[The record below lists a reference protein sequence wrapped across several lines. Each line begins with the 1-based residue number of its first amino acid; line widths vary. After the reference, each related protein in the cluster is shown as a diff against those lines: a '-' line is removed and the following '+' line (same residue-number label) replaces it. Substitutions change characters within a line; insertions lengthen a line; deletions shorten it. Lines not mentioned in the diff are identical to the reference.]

1 MKNYNKFWIVFSL
14 IVVFAAGFIGGILF
28 EKHLIDKKVEK
39 RVKRRSSVRF
49 PSLEM
54 MAQEL
59 SLTPEQKEQIREI
72 FKNNE
77 ERFKNLRKN
86 IDDRLSSI
94 RSQLKNE
101 IKNVLTDE
109 QVLKFEAMIEK
120 YISQR
125 KKEMEKRKK
134 HPKIHRKDKG
144 EKRSKKRSLSALPSL
159 LLSPELFWFSPYS
172 APTKTISQNTKKRL
186 LIKEILRLWS

>member
-1 MKNYNKFWIVFSL
+1 MKNYNKFWIVISL
-14 IVVFAAGFIGGILF
+14 IAVFAAGFMGGVLF
-28 EKHLIDKKVEK
+28 EKQLNEKKVEK

-49 PSLEM
+49 PSLEI
-54 MAQEL
+54 MADEL
-59 SLTPEQKEQIREI
+59 NLTPEQEEQIREI

-94 RSQLKNE
+94 RAQLKNE
-101 IKNVLTDE
+101 IKDVLTEE
-109 QVLKFEAMIEK
+109 QVVKFEAMIQK

-134 HPKIHRKDKG
+134 HSRNHRKDKR
-144 EKRSKKRSLSALPSL
+144 EKK
-159 LLSPELFWFSPYS
+159 
-172 APTKTISQNTKKRL
+172 
-186 LIKEILRLWS
+186 

>member
-59 SLTPEQKEQIREI
+59 SLTTDQEEQIREI

-86 IDDRLSSI
+86 IDECLSSI

-109 QVLKFEAMIEK
+109 QVVKFEAMIEK

-125 KKEMEKRKK
+125 KKEMERRKK
-134 HPKIHRKDKG
+134 HPRNHRKDKG
-144 EKRSKKRSLSALPSL
+144 EKR
-159 LLSPELFWFSPYS
+159 
-172 APTKTISQNTKKRL
+172 
-186 LIKEILRLWS
+186 

>member
-49 PSLEM
+49 PSLEI
-54 MAQEL
+54 MAKEL
-59 SLTPEQKEQIREI
+59 SLIPEQEEQIREI

-77 ERFKNLRKN
+77 GRFKNLRSD
-86 IDDRLSSI
+86 IDERLLSI

-134 HPKIHRKDKG
+134 HQRNHRKNK
-144 EKRSKKRSLSALPSL
+144 
-159 LLSPELFWFSPYS
+159 
-172 APTKTISQNTKKRL
+172 
-186 LIKEILRLWS
+186 

>member
-14 IVVFAAGFIGGILF
+14 IVVFTAGFIGGILF

-54 MAQEL
+54 MAKEL
-59 SLTPEQKEQIREI
+59 SLAPEQEEQIREI

-86 IDDRLSSI
+86 IDDHLSSI
-94 RSQLKNE
+94 RAQLKNE

-109 QVLKFEAMIEK
+109 QVVEFEAMIEK

-134 HPKIHRKDKG
+134 HLRNHRKDKG
-144 EKRSKKRSLSALPSL
+144 EKR
-159 LLSPELFWFSPYS
+159 
-172 APTKTISQNTKKRL
+172 
-186 LIKEILRLWS
+186 

>member
-1 MKNYNKFWIVFSL
+1 MKNYNKIWIVFSL

-28 EKHLIDKKVEK
+28 ENHLIDKKVEK

-54 MAQEL
+54 MAKEL
-59 SLTPEQKEQIREI
+59 SLTLEQKEQIREI
-72 FKNNE
+72 LNNE

-134 HPKIHRKDKG
+134 HPKNHRKDKG
-144 EKRSKKRSLSALPSL
+144 EKR
-159 LLSPELFWFSPYS
+159 
-172 APTKTISQNTKKRL
+172 
-186 LIKEILRLWS
+186 

>member
-14 IVVFAAGFIGGILF
+14 IVVFAAGFTGGILF

-59 SLTPEQKEQIREI
+59 SLTPDQEEKIREI

-77 ERFKNLRKN
+77 ERFNNLRKN
-86 IDDRLSSI
+86 IDERLSSI
-94 RSQLKNE
+94 RTQLKDE

-109 QVLKFEAMIEK
+109 QTLKFEAMIQK

-125 KKEMEKRKK
+125 KKDAEQRKK
-134 HPKIHRKDKG
+134 HPRNHGKDKV
-144 EKRSKKRSLSALPSL
+144 EKR
-159 LLSPELFWFSPYS
+159 
-172 APTKTISQNTKKRL
+172 
-186 LIKEILRLWS
+186 

>member
-28 EKHLIDKKVEK
+28 EKHLIDQKVEK
-39 RVKRRSSVRF
+39 RVKRKSSVRF

-59 SLTPEQKEQIREI
+59 SLTPEQEKQIREI

-77 ERFKNLRKN
+77 ERFKKLRKN

-101 IKNVLTDE
+101 IKNVLTNE

-125 KKEMEKRKK
+125 KKEAEKRKK
-134 HPKIHRKDKG
+134 HPRNHRKDKG
-144 EKRSKKRSLSALPSL
+144 EKR
-159 LLSPELFWFSPYS
+159 
-172 APTKTISQNTKKRL
+172 
-186 LIKEILRLWS
+186 

>member
-14 IVVFAAGFIGGILF
+14 IVVFTAGFIGGILF
-28 EKHLIDKKVEK
+28 EKYLIDKKVEK
-39 RVKRRSSVRF
+39 RVKRRSSVQF

-59 SLTPEQKEQIREI
+59 SLTPQQQEQIREI

-86 IDDRLSSI
+86 IDERLSSI

-101 IKNVLTDE
+101 IKNVLTAE
-109 QVLKFEAMIEK
+109 QVVEFEAMIEK
-120 YISQR
+120 YIS
-125 KKEMEKRKK
+125 KRKK
-134 HPKIHRKDKG
+134 HPKNHRKDKG
-144 EKRSKKRSLSALPSL
+144 EKR
-159 LLSPELFWFSPYS
+159 
-172 APTKTISQNTKKRL
+172 
-186 LIKEILRLWS
+186 

>member
-14 IVVFAAGFIGGILF
+14 TVVFAAGFIGGILF
-28 EKHLIDKKVEK
+28 EKQLIDKKVEK

-54 MAQEL
+54 MAKEL
-59 SLTPEQKEQIREI
+59 SLTPEQEEQIRDI

-77 ERFKNLRKN
+77 ERFKSLRKN

-109 QVLKFEAMIEK
+109 QVVEFEAMIEK
-120 YISQR
+120 YLSQR
-125 KKEMEKRKK
+125 KKHSRD
-134 HPKIHRKDKG
+134 HRKNK
-144 EKRSKKRSLSALPSL
+144 
-159 LLSPELFWFSPYS
+159 
-172 APTKTISQNTKKRL
+172 
-186 LIKEILRLWS
+186 

>member
-14 IVVFAAGFIGGILF
+14 IVVFAAGFMGGILF

-39 RVKRRSSVRF
+39 RVKKRSSVRF

-59 SLTPEQKEQIREI
+59 SLTPDQEEQVREI

-86 IDDRLSSI
+86 IDERLSSI
-94 RSQLKNE
+94 RTQLKNE

-125 KKEMEKRKK
+125 KKDAEQRKK
-134 HPKIHRKDKG
+134 HLRNHGKDKV
-144 EKRSKKRSLSALPSL
+144 EKR
-159 LLSPELFWFSPYS
+159 
-172 APTKTISQNTKKRL
+172 
-186 LIKEILRLWS
+186 

>member
-49 PSLEM
+49 PSLEI
-54 MAQEL
+54 MAKEL
-59 SLTPEQKEQIREI
+59 SLTPEQEEQIREI

-86 IDDRLSSI
+86 IDDHLLSI

-101 IKNVLTDE
+101 IKNVLTNE

-134 HPKIHRKDKG
+134 HPRNDKKNKR
-144 EKRSKKRSLSALPSL
+144 EKR
-159 LLSPELFWFSPYS
+159 
-172 APTKTISQNTKKRL
+172 
-186 LIKEILRLWS
+186 

>member
-28 EKHLIDKKVEK
+28 EKHLIGKKVEK

-54 MAQEL
+54 MAKEL
-59 SLTPEQKEQIREI
+59 SLTPEQEEQIREI

-86 IDDRLSSI
+86 IDDRLLSI

-109 QVLKFEAMIEK
+109 QVLEFEAMIEK

-134 HPKIHRKDKG
+134 HSRNHRKDKG
-144 EKRSKKRSLSALPSL
+144 EKR
-159 LLSPELFWFSPYS
+159 
-172 APTKTISQNTKKRL
+172 
-186 LIKEILRLWS
+186 

>member
-14 IVVFAAGFIGGILF
+14 IVVFATGFIGGILF

-54 MAQEL
+54 MAKEL
-59 SLTPEQKEQIREI
+59 SLTPEQEEQIREI

-86 IDDRLSSI
+86 VHDRLSSI

-109 QVLKFEAMIEK
+109 QVFKFKTMIEK

-125 KKEMEKRKK
+125 KKDVEKRKK
-134 HPKIHRKDKG
+134 HPRNHRKDK
-144 EKRSKKRSLSALPSL
+144 
-159 LLSPELFWFSPYS
+159 
-172 APTKTISQNTKKRL
+172 
-186 LIKEILRLWS
+186 

>member
-28 EKHLIDKKVEK
+28 EKQLIDKKVEK
-39 RVKRRSSVRF
+39 RVKRRGSIRF

-54 MAQEL
+54 MAKEL
-59 SLTPEQKEQIREI
+59 SLTPEQEEQIREI

-125 KKEMEKRKK
+125 KKEVEKRKK
-134 HPKIHRKDKG
+134 YPRNHREDKG
-144 EKRSKKRSLSALPSL
+144 EKR
-159 LLSPELFWFSPYS
+159 
-172 APTKTISQNTKKRL
+172 
-186 LIKEILRLWS
+186 

>member
-28 EKHLIDKKVEK
+28 EKHVIDKKVEK

-54 MAQEL
+54 MAKEL
-59 SLTPEQKEQIREI
+59 SLTPEQEEQIREI

-109 QVLKFEAMIEK
+109 QVVEFEAMIEK

-134 HPKIHRKDKG
+134 HPRNHRKDKV
-144 EKRSKKRSLSALPSL
+144 EKR
-159 LLSPELFWFSPYS
+159 
-172 APTKTISQNTKKRL
+172 
-186 LIKEILRLWS
+186 

>member
-14 IVVFAAGFIGGILF
+14 FLVFAAGFIGGILF

-59 SLTPEQKEQIREI
+59 SLTTDQEEQIREI

-86 IDDRLSSI
+86 IDECLSSI

-101 IKNVLTDE
+101 IKNVLTAE

-125 KKEMEKRKK
+125 KKEMERRKK
-134 HPKIHRKDKG
+134 HPRNHRKDKG
-144 EKRSKKRSLSALPSL
+144 ETR
-159 LLSPELFWFSPYS
+159 
-172 APTKTISQNTKKRL
+172 
-186 LIKEILRLWS
+186 

>member
-1 MKNYNKFWIVFSL
+1 MKNHNKFWIVFSL
-14 IVVFAAGFIGGILF
+14 IVVFAAGFMGGILF
-28 EKHLIDKKVEK
+28 EKNLIDKKAEK
-39 RVKRRSSVRF
+39 RVKKGSSVRF
-49 PSLEM
+49 PSLEI

-59 SLTPEQKEQIREI
+59 SLTSEQEEQIREI

-94 RSQLKNE
+94 RAQLKKE
-101 IKNVLTDE
+101 IKNVLSDE

-125 KKEMEKRKK
+125 KKETEKRKK
-134 HPKIHRKDKG
+134 HPKNNSEDKG
-144 EKRSKKRSLSALPSL
+144 GKR
-159 LLSPELFWFSPYS
+159 
-172 APTKTISQNTKKRL
+172 
-186 LIKEILRLWS
+186 

>member
-14 IVVFAAGFIGGILF
+14 IVVFSAGFIGGILF

-39 RVKRRSSVRF
+39 RVKRRNSVRF

-54 MAQEL
+54 MAKEL
-59 SLTPEQKEQIREI
+59 SLTPEQEEQIREI

-77 ERFKNLRKN
+77 KRFKNLRSDIN
-86 IDDRLSSI
+86 ERLLSI

-101 IKNVLTDE
+101 IKNVLADE

-125 KKEMEKRKK
+125 KKEVEKRKK
-134 HPKIHRKDKG
+134 HPRNHREDKG
-144 EKRSKKRSLSALPSL
+144 EKR
-159 LLSPELFWFSPYS
+159 
-172 APTKTISQNTKKRL
+172 
-186 LIKEILRLWS
+186 

>member
-54 MAQEL
+54 MAKEL
-59 SLTPEQKEQIREI
+59 SLTPEQEEQIREI

-77 ERFKNLRKN
+77 ERFKNLRSSIN
-86 IDDRLSSI
+86 ERLSNI
-94 RSQLKNE
+94 RTQLKNE
-101 IKNVLTDE
+101 IKNVLADE

-125 KKEMEKRKK
+125 KKETEKRKK
-134 HPKIHRKDKG
+134 YPKNNKEDKG
-144 EKRSKKRSLSALPSL
+144 EKR
-159 LLSPELFWFSPYS
+159 
-172 APTKTISQNTKKRL
+172 
-186 LIKEILRLWS
+186 

>member
-1 MKNYNKFWIVFSL
+1 MKNYNKFWIVLSL
-14 IVVFAAGFIGGILF
+14 IVVFAAGVMGGILF

-39 RVKRRSSVRF
+39 RVKKRSSVRF

-59 SLTPEQKEQIREI
+59 SLTPKQQEQIKEI

-86 IDDRLSSI
+86 IDERLSSI
-94 RSQLKNE
+94 RSQLKTE

-109 QVLKFEAMIEK
+109 QVLKFEAMIQK

-134 HPKIHRKDKG
+134 HPSNHGKDKG
-144 EKRSKKRSLSALPSL
+144 EKR
-159 LLSPELFWFSPYS
+159 
-172 APTKTISQNTKKRL
+172 
-186 LIKEILRLWS
+186 

>member
-49 PSLEM
+49 PSLEI
-54 MAQEL
+54 MAKEL
-59 SLTPEQKEQIREI
+59 SLTPEQEEQIREI

-77 ERFKNLRKN
+77 GRFKNLRKN
-86 IDDRLSSI
+86 IDDHLLSI

-134 HPKIHRKDKG
+134 HPKNHRKDKR
-144 EKRSKKRSLSALPSL
+144 EKR
-159 LLSPELFWFSPYS
+159 
-172 APTKTISQNTKKRL
+172 
-186 LIKEILRLWS
+186 

>member
-1 MKNYNKFWIVFSL
+1 MKNHNKFWIVFSL
-14 IVVFAAGFIGGILF
+14 IVVFAAGFMGGILF
-28 EKHLIDKKVEK
+28 EKSLTDKKAEK

-59 SLTPEQKEQIREI
+59 SLTPEQQEQIREI

-77 ERFKNLRKN
+77 ERFKDLRSSIN
-86 IDDRLSSI
+86 ERLSSI
-94 RSQLKNE
+94 RAQLKKE
-101 IKNVLTDE
+101 IKDVLSDE
-109 QVLKFEAMIEK
+109 QKLRFEAMIEK

-134 HPKIHRKDKG
+134 HSRDRRKDKG
-144 EKRSKKRSLSALPSL
+144 EKR
-159 LLSPELFWFSPYS
+159 
-172 APTKTISQNTKKRL
+172 
-186 LIKEILRLWS
+186 

>member
-59 SLTPEQKEQIREI
+59 SLTPQQQEQIREI

-86 IDDRLSSI
+86 IDEHLSSI

-101 IKNVLTDE
+101 IKNVLTAE
-109 QVLKFEAMIEK
+109 QVVEFEAMIEK
-120 YISQR
+120 YIS
-125 KKEMEKRKK
+125 KRKK
-134 HPKIHRKDKG
+134 HPKNHGKDRG
-144 EKRSKKRSLSALPSL
+144 EKR
-159 LLSPELFWFSPYS
+159 
-172 APTKTISQNTKKRL
+172 
-186 LIKEILRLWS
+186 

>member
-1 MKNYNKFWIVFSL
+1 MKNHNKFWIVFSL
-14 IVVFAAGFIGGILF
+14 ILVFAAGFMGGILF
-28 EKHLIDKKVEK
+28 EKNLIDKKVEK
-39 RVKRRSSVRF
+39 RVKKRSSVRF

-54 MAQEL
+54 MAKEL
-59 SLTPEQKEQIREI
+59 NLTPEQEEQIREI

-86 IDDRLSSI
+86 IDERLSSI

-101 IKNVLTDE
+101 IKNVLTNE

-134 HPKIHRKDKG
+134 HPRNHRKDKR
-144 EKRSKKRSLSALPSL
+144 EKR
-159 LLSPELFWFSPYS
+159 
-172 APTKTISQNTKKRL
+172 
-186 LIKEILRLWS
+186 